1 MDSIVSIEPRLA
13 KLGVR
18 VGLLVVEDVKVRER
32 STRLDEEIEKIVD
45 HVKREIGSLEALREH
60 PYVKAYRSFL
70 WRLGIDPTKT
80 RPSSE
85 ALARRVLRG
94 SPLPKINNI
103 VDAGNASSL
112 LHMVP
117 IGLYDLDR
125 LQLPAR
131 LILCVESCRFEPI
144 GGEPRLLKPGTPVL
158 VDSSDYVLHVYP
170 HRDAR
175 KTAINEG
182 TRRLLA
188 VSAGV
193 EGVKES
199 SLRESLEEFSRLL
212 KVDGLTPRLG
222 EIIIV

>member
-1 MDSIVSIEPRLA
+1 MNIIDSIDSKLA
-13 KLGVR
+13 GLGVR
-18 VGLLVVEDVKVRER
+18 LGLLIVEGVNVRER
-32 STRLDEEIEKIVD
+32 SSMLDEEIERIVNL
-45 HVKREIGSLEALREH
+45 VKERIGSLEALREH

-70 WRLGIDPTKT
+70 WRLGIDPTKI

-94 SPLPKINNI
+94 SPLPRINNI

-125 LQLPAR
+125 LQPPVR
-131 LILCVESCRFEPI
+131 LTLCREPCSFEPI
-144 GGEPRLLKPGTPVL
+144 GGKPRLLNPGTPVL
-158 VDSSDYVLHVYP
+158 VDSSGYVIHVYP
-170 HRDAR
+170 HRDAQR
-175 KTAINEG
+175 TAINEG

-193 EGVKES
+193 AGVEES
-199 SLRESLEEFSRLL
+199 SLRESLEDFARLL
-212 KVDGLTPRLG
+212 EADGLTPRLG
-222 EIIIV
+222 EITIV

>member
-1 MDSIVSIEPRLA
+1 MNIIDSIDPKLA
-13 KLGVR
+13 GLGVR
-18 VGLLVVEDVKVRER
+18 LGLLIVEGVNVRER
-32 STRLDEEIEKIVD
+32 SSKLDEEIERIVNL
-45 HVKREIGSLEALREH
+45 VKERIGSLEALREH

-70 WRLGIDPTKT
+70 WRLGIDPTKI

-94 SPLPKINNI
+94 SPLPRINNI

-125 LQLPAR
+125 LQPPVR
-131 LILCVESCRFEPI
+131 LTLCREPCSFEPI
-144 GGEPRLLKPGTPVL
+144 GGKPRLLNPGTPVL
-158 VDSSDYVLHVYP
+158 VDSSGYVIHVYP
-170 HRDAR
+170 HRDAKR
-175 KTAINEG
+175 TAINEG

-193 EGVKES
+193 AGVEES
-199 SLRESLEEFSRLL
+199 SLRESLEDFARLL
-212 KVDGLTPRLG
+212 EADGLTPRLG
-222 EIIIV
+222 EITIV